1 MKPWLKR
8 AFQLLSLAL
17 FGLILWQGGLEP
29 WRQILS
35 GELRF
40 ILAALL
46 LRGGAGMIASLR
58 LRTVTSALSNQPPF
72 SWRRLYYLTMTTRAL
87 GLIVPRSLSTIGGK
101 SVALRAFGVSLKR
114 AVWIVMI
121 DNLFDVLLLTAL
133 LLPSWFLL
141 TGQMGAMGFATAVL
155 LIILLLAL
163 AVWWGTAQSR
173 MTFLINWA
181 QKLPWIGPRLQ
192 QAAASGRPIFPAPA
206 AALTTLGWTVLLN
219 GVLAFSFYFIGRAVA
234 VLAPAAT
241 YLAGFSFAQLSLIP
255 AVTPGGLGIFDLGW
269 LGLLRLGGV
278 SQTDSLNFVIAQ
290 RAYIYIF
297 VLIWAAFSALLSFT
311 LSKQDRVLSQT
322 ED

>member
-1 MKPWLKR
+1 MTPWLKR

-40 ILAALL
+40 ILAAFA
-46 LRGGAGMIASLR
+46 LRGAAGMIASLR

-114 AVWIVMI
+114 AVWIVMV
-121 DNLFDVLLLTAL
+121 DNLFDVLLLAAV
-133 LLPSWFLL
+133 LLPSWFYLR
-141 TGQMGAMGFATAVL
+141 GQMGAAGFVTAVL
-155 LIILLLAL
+155 ATIFLLAFI
-163 AVWWGTAQSR
+163 VWWGTAER
-173 MTFLINWA
+173 RLAFWIKWG

-192 QAAASGRPIFPAPA
+192 QAAASGRAIFPAPA
-206 AALTTLGWTVLLN
+206 NALAALGWTILLN

-234 VLAPAAT
+234 VLASATT

-278 SQTDSLNFVIAQ
+278 SQTESLNFVIAQ

-297 VLIWAAFSALLSFT
+297 VLIWAGFSAILSMT
-311 LSKQDRVLSQT
+311 LPKQDRSLSQ
-322 ED
+322 EQD

>member
-1 MKPWLKR
+1 MKVWLKR

-17 FGLILWQGGLEP
+17 FGGILWYGGAEP

-40 ILAALL
+40 ILAALA
-46 LRGGAGMIASLR
+46 LRGAAGMIATLR
-58 LRTVTSALSNQPPF
+58 LRTVTSALSGRSPF

-114 AVWIVMI
+114 AIWIVMA

-133 LLPSWFLL
+133 LPPSWFFLR
-141 TGQMGAMGFATAVL
+141 GQLGIVGFVTAVL
-155 LIILLLAL
+155 LIIFLLAIII
-163 AVWWGTAQSR
+163 WWGMAEQR
-173 MTFLINWA
+173 IALWAKWA

-192 QAAASGRPIFPAPA
+192 QASESGRALFPTPPA
-206 AALTTLGWTVLLN
+206 ALAALGWTILLN
-219 GVLAFSFYFIGRAVA
+219 GVLAFSFYYIGRAVA
-234 VLAPAAT
+234 VVASATT

-269 LGLLRLGGV
+269 LGLLQLGGV
-278 SQTDSLNFVIAQ
+278 AQTGALNFVIAQ

-297 VLIWAAFSALLSFT
+297 VLIWAAFSVILSLTFPKEQGLET
-311 LSKQDRVLSQT
+311 GD
-322 ED
+322 